1 MAVSQQGI
9 LFSDIFINN
18 KKIFVDFFS
27 QYYIKNQTKID
38 TVANKLFVVLKKYT
52 TQTVTPSMAEE
63 FQSAWE
69 EFEKYVLLNNKDL
82 DLIVSYRGA
91 DGSSSTF
98 SQIIP
103 QKMVEGTVQ
112 TQYGKRYGI
121 ESGNQLIKDSM
132 AQLKATEV
140 EKFLQEHL
148 QGLLNQLEKPIVK
161 NEAFLIHKYHSNFLS
176 KEFQAKGKHLTNK
189 KFREVFYSQN
199 ASFYFGG
206 QGMGQVYDAFM
217 NHIADKKQEVYT
229 YLRFNGLVKDM
240 RSLQKSSGTVYT
252 EEGEVEKGANF
263 PKLLSD
269 SRNKIGWYTGGDILI
284 INPKTMDIVYNI
296 QLKTTGKNVQSVFGE
311 KISAMREFIIAF
323 VNDTPEEKGERIFTF
338 FSTSVSNHTEFNNV
352 LQKDIDKILTTRF
365 QQIILTI

>member
-103 QKMVEGTVQ
+103 QKMV
-112 TQYGKRYGI
+112 
-121 ESGNQLIKDSM
+121 
-132 AQLKATEV
+132 
-140 EKFLQEHL
+140 
-148 QGLLNQLEKPIVK
+148 
-161 NEAFLIHKYHSNFLS
+161 
-176 KEFQAKGKHLTNK
+176 
-189 KFREVFYSQN
+189 
-199 ASFYFGG
+199 
-206 QGMGQVYDAFM
+206 
-217 NHIADKKQEVYT
+217 
-229 YLRFNGLVKDM
+229 
-240 RSLQKSSGTVYT
+240 
-252 EEGEVEKGANF
+252 
-263 PKLLSD
+263 
-269 SRNKIGWYTGGDILI
+269 
-284 INPKTMDIVYNI
+284 
-296 QLKTTGKNVQSVFGE
+296 
-311 KISAMREFIIAF
+311 
-323 VNDTPEEKGERIFTF
+323 
-338 FSTSVSNHTEFNNV
+338 
-352 LQKDIDKILTTRF
+352 
-365 QQIILTI
+365 